1 MVSFRVSDEE
11 YERLKLQSQAD
22 GARSVSEFARLAL
35 VRPAPAPQGR
45 APDVPVEQLRARVE
59 QLGAQVSD
67 LWNVLERTRVENG
80 WTRTEP
86 SRGRREG
93 A

>member
-11 YERLKLQSQAD
+11 YERLKVQSQAD

-35 VRPAPAPQGR
+35 VRPAPPPHGR
-45 APDVPVEQLRARVE
+45 EPDGPVEQLRARVE
-59 QLGAQVSD
+59 QLGAQESD
-67 LWNVLERTRVENG
+67 LWNVLERARVENSG
-80 WTRTEP
+80 TRTER
-86 SRGRREG
+86 SRGQRDR